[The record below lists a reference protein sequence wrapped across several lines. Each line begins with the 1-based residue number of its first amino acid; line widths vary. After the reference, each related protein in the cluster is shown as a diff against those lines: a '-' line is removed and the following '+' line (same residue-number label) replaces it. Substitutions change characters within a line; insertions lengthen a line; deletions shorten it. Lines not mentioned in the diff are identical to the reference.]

1 MPPSDRSQSGV
12 RTASRVRW
20 TRREDAPRRDAPVAS
35 ACVCVCVVCLCGAGG
50 RCGAQLLS
58 SLSALSGRM
67 DVSNYAV
74 TGSYAVWRRVRY
86 APTHPD

>member
-35 ACVCVCVVCLCGAGG
+35 ACVCVCVVCGG

-67 DVSNYAV
+67 DVSN
-74 TGSYAVWRRVRY
+74 
-86 APTHPD
+86 